1 MDRNEALRRFRNDI
15 MVFES
20 MGEGQSNRASMYAV
34 AVDCIEK
41 VLEEDKQPEKTDFHA
56 LLELKEFFPESFGII
71 SGDEKRII
79 EDVLEIRKRDV
90 LSLRNLR
97 NFTVLFYSRERD
109 GATHEDIVR
118 DRDKMSAICA
128 VIDSALFALGAEV

>member
-1 MDRNEALRRFRNDI
+1 MDKNEALRRFKGDI
-15 MVFES
+15 KVYES
-20 MGEGQSNRASMYAV
+20 LGEGQSPRAAMYAV
-34 AVDCIEK
+34 AADCIKK
-41 VLEEDKQPEKTDFHA
+41 VLEGDKQTEKTDFHA
-56 LLELKEFFPESFGII
+56 LLELKDFYPESFGII
-71 SGDEKRII
+71 SGDEKKII

>member
-1 MDRNEALRRFRNDI
+1 MDKNEALRRFRNDI
-15 MVFES
+15 KVFES

-34 AVDCIEK
+34 AADCIEK
-41 VLEEDKQPEKTDFHA
+41 VLDGDKQPEKTDFHA
-56 LLELKEFFPESFGII
+56 LLELKDFFPKSLGII
-71 SGDEKRII
+71 SGDEEKII
-79 EDVLEIRKRDV
+79 EDVLEIRKRGV

-97 NFTVLFYSRERD
+97 NFVVLFYDRERD
-109 GATHEDIVR
+109 ATHEDMIR